1 VGVNTSRSYHNIN
14 SKYHFV
20 RQVIDERGV
29 SLEKVHTKELCRH
42 VHKTSI
48 VREATMVLGF
58 SWLAE
63 KVMNKRKEQGIR
75 LIVVKVEIVEY
86 ANEFPRFGRYEQI

>member
-1 VGVNTSRSYHNIN
+1 M
-14 SKYHFV
+14 
-20 RQVIDERGV
+20 
-29 SLEKVHTKELCRH
+29 CRH
-42 VHKTSI
+42 VQKTNT

-75 LIVVKVEIVEY
+75 LIVVKVEIV
-86 ANEFPRFGRYEQI
+86 NMPTNFPDLVDMRRFSGAYFVAVCSTKSTNLV